1 MRVVK
6 YIISLFVPV
15 LISIS
20 LYAIDA
26 TEIIK
31 KSEEAVRG
39 NSQIALVEIVIKTRR
54 WTRSLE
60 LKSWENRVQ
69 KKSFSEI
76 IAPEKDAG
84 NRFLLI
90 NQDMRQFVPKLK
102 KDIKISPSMMLQSW
116 MGSDFTND
124 DIIKES
130 SITKDYFH
138 RLEGEEK
145 IDGHECFR
153 ILMKPK
159 PDAAV
164 VWGKIIYYARKGDY
178 LPVREEFYNEH
189 GVLKKIMTCSG
200 FRMMHDRVIPTTYKM
215 QTVGKED
222 RYTVMNI
229 RSVRFNEKIPASVF
243 TLQNLKRK

>member
-1 MRVVK
+1 MAGK
-6 YIISLFVPV
+6 TL
-15 LISIS
+15 LILTCLLCSASI
-20 LYAIDA
+20 LYAADA

-39 NSQIALVEIVIKTRR
+39 NSQIALIEIIIKTRR
-54 WTRSLE
+54 WTRALE
-60 LKSWENRVQ
+60 LKSWENRLE

-76 IAPEKDAG
+76 TAPEKDAG

-90 NQDMRQFVPKLK
+90 DQEMRQYVPKLK
-102 KDIKISPSMMLQSW
+102 KDIKISSSMMLQSW

-138 RLEGEEK
+138 TLDGDETVNGEQCYK
-145 IDGHECFR
+145 V
-153 ILMKPK
+153 ILKPK

-164 VWGKIIYYARKGDY
+164 VWGKIVYYARKSDY

-189 GVLKKIMTCSG
+189 GIMKKFMTCG
-200 FRMMHDRVIPTTYKM
+200 EFRMMHDRVIPATYKM

-222 RYTVMNI
+222 RYTQMNI
-229 RSVRFNEKIPASVF
+229 RSVRFNETIPASVF